1 MNLDIAAFVFNKSL
15 RILTLLI
22 ALCLFSF
29 LLVSYSPID
38 PVQAY
43 VGADMMNV
51 GLGQREKIAEYWG
64 LNKPPLERFLRW
76 GSALCHGDLGTS
88 MIFRR
93 PVAEVIYERFFASLA
108 LMGVAWTLSGALGFT
123 LGVIAGMMRDTW
135 VDRCV
140 KWYCLT
146 LAATPTFWL
155 GLLLLI
161 VFAVWLGWF
170 PIGLGVP
177 AGVAAGD
184 VTPADRIR
192 HLVLPAVTMSI
203 IGVANIALH
212 TRQKLLDV
220 LESDY
225 ILFARAKGERG
236 LGLLRRHA
244 LRNIAL
250 PAVSLQFASFSELFG
265 GSVLAEQVFSYP
277 GLGQATVQAGLR
289 GDLPLLLGI
298 VIFSAMFVFTG
309 NLLADIIY
317 RVVDPRIREGG
328 TTV

>member
-1 MNLDIAAFVFNKSL
+1 MNKGIAIYIFGKSL
-15 RILTLLI
+15 RILTLLA
-22 ALCLFSF
+22 ALCVLSF
-29 LLVSYSPID
+29 FLVSHSPID

-51 GLGQREKIAEYWG
+51 GPEQREKIAGYWG
-64 LNKPPLERFLRW
+64 LNKPPLERFLHW
-76 GSALCHGDLGTS
+76 GAAVVHGDLGTS

-93 PVAEVIYERFFASLA
+93 PVAEVICERFLASLA
-108 LMGVAWTLSGALGFT
+108 LMGVAWALSGVLGFA
-123 LGVIAGMMRDTW
+123 LGVIAGMRRDTW
-135 VDRCV
+135 VDRWV

-146 LAATPTFWL
+146 LASTPAFWL

-192 HLVLPAVTMSI
+192 HLVLPAVTLSI

-212 TRQKLLDV
+212 TRQKIVDV

-225 ILFARAKGERG
+225 VLFARARGERG
-236 LGLLRRHA
+236 LELLRRHV
-244 LRNIAL
+244 LRNIA
-250 PAVSLQFASFSELFG
+250 
-265 GSVLAEQVFSYP
+265 
-277 GLGQATVQAGLR
+277 
-289 GDLPLLLGI
+289 
-298 VIFSAMFVFTG
+298 
-309 NLLADIIY
+309 
-317 RVVDPRIREGG
+317 
-328 TTV
+328 